1 MADLRAKANVERE
14 QWDAV
19 AASTSGS
26 VQPSERLC
34 RIIGVQTGK
43 PWHG

>member
-19 AASTSGS
+19 EVSTSGS
-26 VQPSERLC
+26 VQPSELLR
-34 RIIGVQTGK
+34 RIIEVQTGK
-43 PWHG
+43 PWDG